1 MAAWRFI
8 VLKWEITELE
18 AKKLM
23 WKILALELMGMMTF
37 VAGIGYGNYY
47 SGTGLAY
54 TFCRGHS
61 TEMNTIIAEYQG
73 SSQANIAFGIKFTS
87 AVTGAGSINL
97 IVELLIYWYLH
108 VLQEKHNSSMAS
120 HNILPQDV
128 LIARHRKNVITMS
141 SQAATFMI
149 ECFLTVTVIIML
161 NLNVKALEAASFP
174 LILVFME
181 VTITISHIWSAPEL
195 RRFYWNGM

>member
-1 MAAWRFI
+1 M
-8 VLKWEITELE
+8 VLKWEIMELE

-23 WKILALELMGMMTF
+23 WKILVLELIGMTTL
-37 VAGIGYGNYY
+37 VVGVGYGNYY

-61 TEMNTIIAEYQG
+61 TEMNTIIAEYRG
-73 SSQANIAFGIKFTS
+73 SSQANIAFGIKFSS

-108 VLQEKHNSSMAS
+108 IFFEKHNSALAS
-120 HNILPQDV
+120 NGVVSQDA

-141 SQAATFMI
+141 SQAVTFMI
-149 ECFLTVTVIIML
+149 ECLIMSTMLIML
-161 NLNVKALEAASFP
+161 NQNVKALEATSFP